1 MSLTPGVGDRPSA
14 HSAFGAHG
22 SVLVINSGSS
32 SLKYQLVN
40 PVGGEAIATGLV
52 ERIGESEGAVKHSY
66 GGNTTRRTDRVADHG
81 EALRTAL
88 DLFGEVGP
96 DLGEA
101 QVIAVGHRVVHGG
114 SRFSAPAVV
123 DDDVIHA
130 IADLSPLAPLHN
142 PANLRGIEV
151 ARALLPD
158 VPHVAIFDT
167 AFFQTLPD
175 AAATYALDREVAAA
189 HSIRRYGFH
198 GTSHQYV
205 SGKVARVLGRR
216 LGDLNQIVLH
226 LGNGA
231 SVSAVRGGV
240 AVETSMG
247 LTPLE
252 GLVMGTRTGD
262 IDPAVV
268 FHLHRNAGMSVDEID
283 ELFNRRSGIKGL
295 SGENDFRELGRLV
308 RDGDPHAQLAL
319 DVYVHRLRKY
329 IGAYLAVLGRL
340 DVLTFT
346 AGVGENDAMLRA
358 LAVAGLEG
366 LGIAIDPERNEPAGD
381 GPRIISPSW
390 TSTLVM
396 VVPTNEELA
405 IARQSVAAVRG
416 EDVDGSVVAG
426 EDDDL
431 A

>member
-1 MSLTPGVGDRPSA
+1 MSLTPGVGDRPSP

-40 PVGGEAIATGLV
+40 PVGGEAIASGTV
-52 ERIGESEGAVKHSY
+52 ERIGESDGAVKHTY
-66 GGNTTRRTDRVADHG
+66 GGNTTRRTGRVADHG

-96 DLGEA
+96 DLAAA

-114 SRFSAPAVV
+114 SQFSAPAVI
-123 DDDVIHA
+123 DDDVLHA
-130 IADLSPLAPLHN
+130 IADLAPLAPLHN

-158 VPHVAIFDT
+158 VPHVAVFDT

-175 AAATYALDREVAAA
+175 AASTYALDREVAAK

-216 LGDLNQIVLH
+216 LADLNQIVLH

-231 SVSAVRGGV
+231 SASAVRAGV

-283 ELFNRRSGIKGL
+283 ELFNRRSGVKGL
-295 SGENDFRELGRLV
+295 SGENDFRELRRLV
-308 RDGDPHAQLAL
+308 GEGDADARLAL
-319 DVYVHRLRKY
+319 DVYIHRLRKY

-346 AGVGENDAMLRA
+346 AGVGENDATVRA

-366 LGIAIDPERNEPAGD
+366 LGIAVDPERNERAGD
-381 GPRIISPSW
+381 GPTIISPPW

-416 EDVDGSVVAG
+416 DDAAGAGG
-426 EDDDL
+426 EDEG
-431 A
+431 